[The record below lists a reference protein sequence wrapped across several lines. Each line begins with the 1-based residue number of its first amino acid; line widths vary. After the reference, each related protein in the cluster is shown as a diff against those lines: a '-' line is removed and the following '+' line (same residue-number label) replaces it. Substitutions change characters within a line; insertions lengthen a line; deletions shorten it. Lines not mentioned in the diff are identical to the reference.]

1 MRRLLRRVRQLEEQ
15 TLVGHL
21 CRKAADKAEREQRIA
36 DTKALGADLRGL
48 KLQLKIMFDAYIP
61 AESLEDLVPL
71 PLAPR
76 LVPTE
81 QPSPR
86 TPVSTP
92 AFTANKQKPSQNP
105 APLMQ
110 SRSTTPAPSSR
121 EKNQKTSQSSNSPI
135 SIKRKKIQRPRL
147 VDTAL
152 SADADTD
159 WKPPTDRLERL
170 HECKKKA
177 RKKSS
182 RHVEEAKSE
191 EYDPQSFRHAGFSLH
206 DERGR
211 SPA

>member
-1 MRRLLRRVRQLEEQ
+1 M
-15 TLVGHL
+15 GHL
-21 CRKAADKAEREQRIA
+21 CRKAADKAECDQRIA

-81 QPSPR
+81 RPSPR

-110 SRSTTPAPSSR
+110 SRSTVMTLAAPS
-121 EKNQKTSQSSNSPI
+121 KLKG
-135 SIKRKKIQRPRL
+135 PR
-147 VDTAL
+147 DN
-152 SADADTD
+152 ADT
-159 WKPPTDRLERL
+159 PP
-170 HECKKKA
+170 K
-177 RKKSS
+177 
-182 RHVEEAKSE
+182 
-191 EYDPQSFRHAGFSLH
+191 
-206 DERGR
+206 
-211 SPA
+211 

>member
-110 SRSTTPAPSSR
+110 SRST
-121 EKNQKTSQSSNSPI
+121 
-135 SIKRKKIQRPRL
+135 RPRL

>member
-1 MRRLLRRVRQLEEQ
+1 MDRLTTGVIQSNRRRQDSDTKAKMRRLLRRVRQLEEQ

-110 SRSTTPAPSSR
+110 SRSTVMTLAAPS
-121 EKNQKTSQSSNSPI
+121 N
-135 SIKRKKIQRPRL
+135 RKAPR
-147 VDTAL
+147 DN
-152 SADADTD
+152 ADT
-159 WKPPTDRLERL
+159 PP
-170 HECKKKA
+170 K
-177 RKKSS
+177 
-182 RHVEEAKSE
+182 
-191 EYDPQSFRHAGFSLH
+191 
-206 DERGR
+206 
-211 SPA
+211 